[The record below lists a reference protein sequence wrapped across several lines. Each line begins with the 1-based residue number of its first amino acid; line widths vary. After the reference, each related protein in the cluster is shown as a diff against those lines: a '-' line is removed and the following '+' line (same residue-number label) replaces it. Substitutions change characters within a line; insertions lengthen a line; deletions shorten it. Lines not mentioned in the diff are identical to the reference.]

1 MDIRKR
7 DNETDFEYHKRIV
20 YGKLVDKTC
29 ADVDYADLAELI
41 YGQQYSSDVA
51 RRMMYGSKRTLDILS
66 DEAQTHISDSKI
78 LSEIDQRR
86 IELQI
91 EKQKFFD
98 QRNAFKKLIRDRS
111 RQEELNEILIQSV
124 SSGVLPSLEYTPSL
138 PYSSN
143 NDLLVSLC
151 DIHYGADISNY
162 WNVYNSDICRDMM
175 CKYLDRIISIKD
187 THKSENCIVWANGD
201 MINGNIHYSVAIS
214 NKENVV
220 EQVKGVSELISEFL
234 SELSKHFNTVSYV
247 SVSGN
252 HSRINPDK
260 DKSLVVERLDDLI
273 EWYLSARLSNFENVF
288 ICEEGNGLSPIE
300 YNKVDSTM
308 YVVRIRG
315 NTYCGVHGDFD
326 GSASKVQSLQTMA
339 GTPIYAVLSGHLH
352 HCRTDDVQ
360 GIRTIMSGSFLGM
373 DDYCIQKRIYGKQEQ
388 IVCVCDDSG
397 VLCSYN
403 VGLSV

>member
-1 MDIRKR
+1 
-7 DNETDFEYHKRIV
+7 
-20 YGKLVDKTC
+20 
-29 ADVDYADLAELI
+29 
-41 YGQQYSSDVA
+41 
-51 RRMMYGSKRTLDILS
+51 
-66 DEAQTHISDSKI
+66 
-78 LSEIDQRR
+78 
-86 IELQI
+86 
-91 EKQKFFD
+91 
-98 QRNAFKKLIRDRS
+98 
-111 RQEELNEILIQSV
+111 
-124 SSGVLPSLEYTPSL
+124 
-138 PYSSN
+138 
-143 NDLLVSLC
+143 
-151 DIHYGADISNY
+151 
-162 WNVYNSDICRDMM
+162 M

-308 YVVRIRG
+308 YVVKIRG